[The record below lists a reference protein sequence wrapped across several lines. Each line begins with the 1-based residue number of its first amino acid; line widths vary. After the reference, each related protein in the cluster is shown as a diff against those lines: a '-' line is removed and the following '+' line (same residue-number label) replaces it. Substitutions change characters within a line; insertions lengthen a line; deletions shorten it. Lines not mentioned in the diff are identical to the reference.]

1 MGPSLSNC
9 IEQSDDYLQEQLGSD
24 HTVLDL
30 RNRESSTLD
39 SFDDAAQLST
49 LESSSTV
56 KVRLHISLTRP
67 FTVRSYERDE
77 YVKIATA
84 QVHQLKE
91 NISSFPFTFSRIA
104 YLSND
109 DASRHFMVLE
119 VGSGREKL
127 RSLSTALSTELRRA
141 FRAKV
146 YYEEARFHASIACVM
161 NMTSV
166 SDDRIKL
173 DAAPEPISSRLG
185 TIIDKIEDEWGAE
198 LRKCPPVWA
207 TRIGIQLG
215 NRITYV
221 DL

>member
-1 MGPSLSNC
+1 MSNC

-39 SFDDAAQLST
+39 NFDDAAQLST

-67 FTVRSYERDE
+67 FTVSSYERDE

-119 VGSGREKL
+119 VGSGREKVSCT
-127 RSLSTALSTELRRA
+127 SLFPQLDLPSTDRRA
-141 FRAKV
+141 FPSPFYLTCDSFV
-146 YYEEARFHASIACVM
+146 LSQQH
-161 NMTSV
+161 
-166 SDDRIKL
+166 
-173 DAAPEPISSRLG
+173 
-185 TIIDKIEDEWGAE
+185 
-198 LRKCPPVWA
+198 
-207 TRIGIQLG
+207 
-215 NRITYV
+215 
-221 DL
+221 